1 MRGKNPLEKLK
12 GIHASGLPPCESE
25 VMTHLKQVTFVAK
38 IWANENKSDL
48 EEYSSG
54 DDGWTLDD
62 GVYNSIW
69 FDGPQVPDA
78 LVPDDNEMDNS
89 DESIDRLEADSSD
102 EEGDASEDEEL
113 EDSSSDEGPR

>member
-25 VMTHLKQVTFVAK
+25 VMTHLKQVAFVAK

-89 DESIDRLEADSSD
+89 DESIGRLEAYSSD
-102 EEGDASEDEEL
+102 EGDTSEDEEL
-113 EDSSSDEGPR
+113 EDSISDEGPC